1 MSLPFLG
8 ADQVGDAYYFSPVN
22 VSCFGISDQTRGA
35 DKDTLDAFV
44 YMEHEG
50 HKGGNNVVSLI
61 HKFLT
66 MKGLLNKDDPIGELN
81 FTFDNCAGQ
90 NKNYHVLTYF
100 AWLVEEGYML
110 KTACTFLVRGHTKN
124 CCDRMFN
131 RLKTQY
137 RLENI
142 YTVEQLMAALNK
154 AENVDAH
161 RVAEADFKDW
171 GDELLKLYRKPAGV
185 TKKPHCFSYK
195 VEDIGKLS
203 YSFCHGD
210 DVEELNLK
218 KRLTAAARQKLLDE
232 FKVQVAD
239 PPGMSL
245 MKKIEMYD
253 KWRKFVP
260 VEHRVDPWFLVAPT
274 AAEKATALKEKGIR
288 LTNRRNAATRSAA
301 PPAAAAAAAPPAAA
315 ATTTT
320 TT

>member
-1 MSLPFLG
+1 MALPYLG

-22 VSCFGISDQTRGA
+22 VSAFGISDQTRGTN
-35 DKDTLDAFV
+35 KDTLDAFV

-50 HKGGNNVVSLI
+50 QKGGNNVVSLI
-61 HKFLT
+61 HKFLK

-142 YTVEQLMAALNK
+142 YSVAQLMEVLNK
-154 AENVDAH
+154 ADGVTAH
-161 RVAEADFKDW
+161 RVTEEDFGDW

-195 VEDIGKLS
+195 AEDIGKLS

-218 KRLTAAARQKLLDE
+218 KRLTGAARQKLLDE
-232 FKVQVAD
+232 FDVGEAD
-239 PPGMSL
+239 RPHMSL

-260 VEHRVDPWFLVAPT
+260 VEHRVDPWFIVAPT
-274 AAEKATALKEKGIR
+274 AEEKATALREKGIR
-288 LTNRRNAATRSAA
+288 LSNRRNAATRSAP
-301 PPAAAAAAAPPAAA
+301 PPAAAAAAPPTANAA
-315 ATTTT
+315 ATTT
-320 TT
+320 